1 MLFRIWNEKDDIRE
15 NTSALTAVRLQ
26 KRSINFI
33 FLHLSYDQPR
43 LGWAL
48 LISLTSADTVCTDEL
63 LTVLIND
70 SSLLSFL
77 NAQLKSSG

>member
-43 LGWAL
+43 LGCAL
-48 LISLTSADTVCTDEL
+48 VISLTSADTVCTDEL